1 MEGSPY
7 QKSSISWKGGRSLG
21 LVPWFLLA
29 GTWSVPLS
37 GTRGPGSCP
46 KAGGNDTE
54 ERVGR
59 IFRMHGASHQIIP
72 NLRKMNFDLPSLPAS
87 LVGGRVRPRRLF
99 AYPFSSPATSHGE
112 VPEADNEVIL
122 MAPLK
127 QRCSYVLDDG
137 PCSEIQEED
146 LIAIQRKYAIHSSVQ
161 MRSPSAFERTAD
173 RGPNEMAVFE
183 AYLVAG
189 FRGIIPSLVAEISS
203 FFGFCPSQLTPLS
216 LRTLISIQVLGNSMK
231 LQLKA
236 FLILAQ
242 KISACPTSARKQDN
256 LRQLATRSARWTAR
270 GQLATRSARWTVRVP
285 DLSNLTARDNISSR
299 SDQFQLAFHLFGG
312 PFNPT

>member
-1 MEGSPY
+1 
-7 QKSSISWKGGRSLG
+7 
-21 LVPWFLLA
+21 
-29 GTWSVPLS
+29 
-37 GTRGPGSCP
+37 
-46 KAGGNDTE
+46 
-54 ERVGR
+54 
-59 IFRMHGASHQIIP
+59 
-72 NLRKMNFDLPSLPAS
+72 MNFDLPSLPAS

-231 LQLKA
+231 VKLPVIILL
-236 FLILAQ
+236 FLREKTFRSKEIR
-242 KISACPTSARKQDN
+242 ISRFFFFGN
-256 LRQLATRSARWTAR
+256 LCIKKVKSNYNHSSLPSES
-270 GQLATRSARWTVRVP
+270 LTV
-285 DLSNLTARDNISSR
+285 TH
-299 SDQFQLAFHLFGG
+299 FC
-312 PFNPT
+312 